1 MMKKT
6 KLLLVVLSCFML
18 SGCIALIVGG
28 AVGAVGGYA
37 VSRDTIQGDSDTPY
51 QKLWDT
57 ATEVSRMRGAIVL
70 QDQTRGILNLKVDKS
85 KVYIRFIRLT
95 EATTRVRVAARK
107 YHMPDLTLAQDLFV
121 KIIEE
126 AKK

>member
-1 MMKKT
+1 MMKKA

>member
-1 MMKKT
+1 MMKKA

-18 SGCIALIVGG
+18 SGCVALIVGG

-37 VSRDTIQGDSDTPY
+37 ISKDTIQGDSDTPY
-51 QKLWDT
+51 QKLWD
-57 ATEVSRMRGAIVL
+57 AAAEVSRMRGAIVL
-70 QDQTRGILNLKVDKS
+70 QDQARGILNLKVDKS